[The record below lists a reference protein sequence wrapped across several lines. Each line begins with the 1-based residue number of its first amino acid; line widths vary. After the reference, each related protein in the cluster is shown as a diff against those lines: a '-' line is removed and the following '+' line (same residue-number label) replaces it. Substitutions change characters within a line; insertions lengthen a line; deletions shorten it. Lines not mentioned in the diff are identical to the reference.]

1 MTNEEKYELWK
12 RASEAYYNSDEPIM
26 SDIEFDE
33 LSDELKSLGYNLDSF
48 IMRKDGLEKVDIE
61 DSSNIGMQ
69 VSLKKIKWK
78 NRSSINEILMF
89 FRRFQNKNAFLIAP
103 KFDGCSIKIDLKNNS
118 IMTRGGQDVT
128 KKMIKNSSIQTAID
142 LYGNQTETG
151 YIVGELLMP
160 KKIFNEKYSDEFSN
174 ARNIVSGAL
183 NRKNIDQ
190 RIIDDL
196 RFAAYSDGINPR
208 FFKWIPI
215 SELTV
220 NGLLSGKFDITKYYD
235 NLRNN
240 FDYLVDGVVIAT
252 NVQKR
257 EIVDNYPTNMVAIK
271 FPSEVGITEVVDIEW
286 SQKKTTKLTPTLILK
301 TVVINNTNVSRCA
314 GNNYAWLVER
324 KIGIGSIIKV
334 TKSGEIIPQCVGV
347 LKSGEMKYPDVPY
360 AMIGKNL
367 ISVEDNIE
375 NKESKFYNAIRRLNI
390 KGIGDVL
397 SSIIAKESDYD
408 IFKIFDK
415 NRKIDFLSKLGP
427 DSANWKIFSQV
438 YEIKTLRLSDVIF
451 MCQFDGVGDKFS
463 EKISLLI
470 SKKSKDITNLS
481 DYILNNVCRGDGFVK
496 IKKTC
501 AELASYGI
509 HIVYDMADNEDVVTF
524 EMTGEPP
531 KMTKEKF
538 VEMISKKFPQMKHIS
553 LKKNTNL
560 VITSDKASNTGKMMK
575 ARKYNI
581 PVVTYDEVL
590 SPTFDPSLFTK

>member
-1 MTNEEKYELWK
+1 MTNEEKFELWR
-12 RASEAYYNSDEPIM
+12 RASDTYYNSDEPIM
-26 SDIEFDE
+26 SDVEFDE
-33 LSDELKSLGYNLDSF
+33 LAEELKSAGYNLDQF
-48 IMRKDGLEKVDIE
+48 IMRKDGILEKVDSG

-89 FRRFQNKNAFLIAP
+89 FRRFQNKKAFMIAP
-103 KFDGCSIKIDLKNNS
+103 KFDGCSLRIDLENHN

-128 KKMIKNSSIQTAID
+128 KKLINNETIKSSIKKHKS
-142 LYGNQTETG
+142 ETG

-160 KKIFNEKYSDEFSN
+160 KKKFDEKYSDDFSN

-196 RFAAYSDGINPR
+196 VFIPYSDGMNPR
-208 FFKWIPI
+208 FLNWIPI
-215 SELTV
+215 TELTV
-220 NGLLSGKFDITKYYD
+220 NGLLTESFDITKYYEKLKND
-235 NLRNN
+235 

-252 NVQKR
+252 NVAER
-257 EIVDNYPTNMVAIK
+257 EIVDNYPTNMVAVK
-271 FPSEVGITEVVDIEW
+271 FPSEVGITEVIDIEW
-286 SQKKTTKLTPTLILK
+286 SQKKTSKLTPTLILK
-301 TVVINNTNVSRCA
+301 TVVINNTKVSRCA
-314 GNNYAWLVER
+314 GNNYSWLVER
-324 KIGIGSIIKV
+324 NIGVGSIIKV

-347 LKSGEMKYPDVPY
+347 LKSGEMKYPDIPY
-360 AMIGKNL
+360 KIIGKNL
-367 ISVEDNIE
+367 VSTEDNIE

-397 SSIIAKESDYD
+397 SNIIAKESDYD

-451 MCQFDGVGDKFS
+451 MCQFDNVGDKFS
-463 EKISLLI
+463 EKISLLL

-481 DYILNNVCRGDGFVK
+481 EYILNNVCRGEGFQK
-496 IKKTC
+496 IKESC
-501 AELASYGI
+501 VELNSYGI
-509 HIVYDMADNEDVVTF
+509 HIVLDMADDENIITF

-531 KMTKEKF
+531 KMTKDKF
-538 VEMISKKFPQMKHIS
+538 VEIISKKFPQMKHIS
-553 LKKNTNL
+553 LKKDTNL

-581 PVVTYDEVL
+581 PISTYDEVL
-590 SPTFDPSLFTK
+590 SPTFDPNSYKK